1 MKLPFYK
8 KIIVK
13 IFITIS
19 VILSLSFFTSYIIT
33 TTYTNNIINKN
44 ISKEFTNALNI
55 AENFIKVIGQTSQIW
70 AKHTIL
76 NNDLTNKII
85 TKDLSNLS
93 NILKIEKNIISADS
107 IILLNKKGQIISQ
120 VGSNYQVTDY
130 LSYQDIVKQTFLLKA
145 PITKILRERESL
157 IVYSSYPIIDK
168 ATILGMVLIGY
179 FINDTFLEN
188 IKTND
193 NIKLAFVGNSAIMSS
208 TKWGEETTLDI
219 LPVDY
224 IAYQTLLKNQNHF
237 KRINHKNN
245 EYIVS
250 ARKLKNI
257 DSSISASILI
267 GHTTKYI
274 DKIKDELFY
283 QILILFSSVFLI
295 TLIILL
301 YLSKRILSSI
311 DILTNSTLQII
322 SGNFKNR
329 INLSTNDEFQI
340 LAMNFNTMI
349 DSIELKNKQLEL
361 YTQNLEEEVK
371 KQTKELIKKEHIILQ
386 QSKMASMGEML
397 ENIAHQW
404 RQPLSVISS
413 ASTGI
418 LMQREFGLSTNEK
431 ENEALTTINNSAQF
445 LSQTISDFKDFFNTN
460 KNKESFNIKDIYL
473 KTLGIIKSKFEKDDI
488 EIIEKLDSIDMVGL
502 KGELTQVFIN
512 ILNNARDILITK
524 SDQKLFIFVDI
535 YKDKNNVIVEIKD
548 NAGGIAPDILN
559 KVFEPY
565 FTTKHKAQG
574 TGIGLYICQNIIVKN
589 MNGELSVEN
598 EKYRYE
604 GINYTGANFKIIIPQ
619 DNIGN

>member
-168 ATILGMVLIGY
+168 ETILGMVLIGY

-274 DKIKDELFY
+274 
-283 QILILFSSVFLI
+283 
-295 TLIILL
+295 
-301 YLSKRILSSI
+301 
-311 DILTNSTLQII
+311 
-322 SGNFKNR
+322 
-329 INLSTNDEFQI
+329 
-340 LAMNFNTMI
+340 
-349 DSIELKNKQLEL
+349 
-361 YTQNLEEEVK
+361 
-371 KQTKELIKKEHIILQ
+371 
-386 QSKMASMGEML
+386 
-397 ENIAHQW
+397 
-404 RQPLSVISS
+404 
-413 ASTGI
+413 
-418 LMQREFGLSTNEK
+418 
-431 ENEALTTINNSAQF
+431 
-445 LSQTISDFKDFFNTN
+445 
-460 KNKESFNIKDIYL
+460 
-473 KTLGIIKSKFEKDDI
+473 
-488 EIIEKLDSIDMVGL
+488 
-502 KGELTQVFIN
+502 
-512 ILNNARDILITK
+512 
-524 SDQKLFIFVDI
+524 
-535 YKDKNNVIVEIKD
+535 
-548 NAGGIAPDILN
+548 
-559 KVFEPY
+559 
-565 FTTKHKAQG
+565 
-574 TGIGLYICQNIIVKN
+574 
-589 MNGELSVEN
+589 
-598 EKYRYE
+598 
-604 GINYTGANFKIIIPQ
+604 
-619 DNIGN
+619 